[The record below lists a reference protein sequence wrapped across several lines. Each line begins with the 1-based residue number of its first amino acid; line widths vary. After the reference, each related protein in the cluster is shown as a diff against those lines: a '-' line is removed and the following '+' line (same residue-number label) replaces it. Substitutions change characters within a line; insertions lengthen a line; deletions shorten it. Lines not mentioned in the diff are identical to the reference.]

1 MSYPDIAPDRENLFR
16 DAVAFLR
23 DVKVSPLALRAM
35 SSNSFSGNA
44 TGLQLATG
52 AEDSVPRVQGSDL
65 G

>member
-23 DVKVSPLALRAM
+23 DVKVSPLALSTM
-35 SSNSFSGNA
+35 NQNLSGGNPK
-44 TGLQLATG
+44 GVQLPSG
-52 AEDSVPRVQGSDL
+52 AEDSILGVQGIDV